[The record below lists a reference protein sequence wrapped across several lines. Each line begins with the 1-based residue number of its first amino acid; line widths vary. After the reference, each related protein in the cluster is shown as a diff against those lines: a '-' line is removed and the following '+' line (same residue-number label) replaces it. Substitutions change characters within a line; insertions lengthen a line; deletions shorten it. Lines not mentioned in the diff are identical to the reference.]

1 MKRKITLLSLIAF
14 ASTLYAQRNTIE
26 WDGSKIQD
34 FGETKLNLPN
44 FKNEGFLSAK
54 ITFL

>member
-1 MKRKITLLSLIAF
+1 MKQKFRFYFYSLCINTLRSK
-14 ASTLYAQRNTIE
+14 NTIE

-44 FKNEGFLSAK
+44 FKNEVFFQPK
-54 ITFL
+54 